1 MDRPRLSS
9 STGQLGQILDVMA
22 EAVTVTEADGK
33 LVFANAAALDRMEV
47 KTVEE
52 ARAAGPA
59 GLLARYDITDD
70 SGRPVDPQEF
80 PGRALLQERPAE
92 PKLLR
97 LVNKATGRV
106 FWTLVKASEFED
118 DEGRRLAVNVLEDVT
133 VTKERELREHFLSH
147 TSEVLASSL
156 DYEETLTRVA
166 ELAVPDLADWCSVE
180 MLDRTTIRQL
190 AVAHVDPK
198 MVAFARELR
207 QRFPP
212 SLDDPTGVGAVLR
225 TGKRE
230 FYPSLPEELLVA
242 SMRDEEQLR
251 MIRELEMHSVMI
263 VPMRSRGSD
272 VLGAITFV
280 AAGAPRRFF
289 EADLAFVEGFATRAG
304 SAIENAQLYRERTQT
319 AETLR
324 RSLIPARVPAA
335 AGWRTATL
343 YRAAAPERE
352 IGGDFFDLFV
362 TEGGFTVVIGDVT
375 GKGVEAAALTAMAR
389 HSLRASALLGLSPG
403 ASLALLNRLL
413 LEQQEFS
420 LATAVIARLI
430 VADDGVVMTLAS
442 AGHPLPL
449 RRRAAEDPIEAGT
462 SGILL
467 GFEPA
472 GTWPERTHR
481 IHAGDTLL
489 FYTDGVTDAPGR
501 IGRFGEARLRSVLR
515 EAGGEPEELLHAID
529 LALGDFQHG
538 QPLDDIAMLAVQL
551 VPGMISGERTP
562 ADVRPATASVV
573 LK

>member
-1 MDRPRLSS
+1 MDGARLSS

-33 LVFANAAALDRMEV
+33 LVFANAAALERMEV

-59 GLLARYDITDD
+59 GLLARYEITDD

-80 PGRALLQERPAE
+80 PGRALLQGRPAE

-133 VTKERELREHFLSH
+133 VARERELRERFLSH
-147 TSEVLASSL
+147 ASEVLASSL

-180 MLDRTTIRQL
+180 MLERTTIRQL
-190 AVAHVDPK
+190 AVAHVDRN

-225 TGKRE
+225 TGERE

-242 SMRDEEQLR
+242 NTRDEEQLR
-251 MIRELEMHSVMI
+251 VIRELEMHSVMI
-263 VPMRSRGSD
+263 VPMRSRESE

-289 EADLAFVEGFATRAG
+289 EADLAFVEEFAARAG
-304 SAIENAQLYRERTQT
+304 SAIENARLYRERTQT

-413 LEQQEFS
+413 LEQEELS

-430 VADDGVVMTLAS
+430 IADDGVVMTLAS

-449 RRRAAEDPIEAGT
+449 RRRAGEDPIEAGT

-481 IHAGDTLL
+481 IQAGDTLL

-501 IGRFGEARLRSVLR
+501 IGRFGEARLRGVLR
-515 EAGGEPEELLHAID
+515 QAGGEPEQLLHAID

-538 QPLDDIAMLAVQL
+538 EPLDDIAMLVVQL
-551 VPGMISGERTP
+551 LPGVVSEERTP
-562 ADVRPATASVV
+562 AEVQPATGSVV